1 MDWIEVSVSTT
12 TQAADTVSGVLISCG
27 ARGTQILDRL
37 DVPDRDDGTGFGELY
52 GDELKL
58 ALPEDVAVKAW
69 FASAEE
75 ARSAGQAITALS
87 GLPGLDYGSLSFSIA
102 QVQDEDWAEN
112 WKKYYKP
119 QRVGKRLVIRPVW
132 EEYEE
137 RPGDLVIS
145 MDPGMAFGTGTHE
158 TTRLCMEMIER
169 HFKGG
174 RALDIGTGSGILAI
188 ALAKLGAKEVTA
200 VDIDPIAVKAAGE
213 NAARNGLADTIH
225 VVEGDLARD
234 IGGRF
239 DFICANILA
248 DIIISLSPAVPL
260 LLAPG
265 GAFLASGIIKDRE
278 QDVLGA
284 LAGLGFALM
293 ARREEGEWVALLFE
307 VKDA

>member
-52 GDELKL
+52 GEELKL

-69 FASAEE
+69 FASGEE
-75 ARSAGQAITALS
+75 VKAASQAIAAL
-87 GLPGLDYGSLSFSIA
+87 GALPGLDCGSLAFSVT

-169 HFKGG
+169 HFKSGL
-174 RALDIGTGSGILAI
+174 ALDIGTGSGILAI
-188 ALAKLGAKEVTA
+188 ALARLGAGEVMA

-213 NAARNGLADTIH
+213 NVARNGL
-225 VVEGDLARD
+225 
-234 IGGRF
+234 
-239 DFICANILA
+239 
-248 DIIISLSPAVPL
+248 
-260 LLAPG
+260 
-265 GAFLASGIIKDRE
+265 SGT
-278 QDVLGA
+278 VT
-284 LAGLGFALM
+284 
-293 ARREEGEWVALLFE
+293 V
-307 VKDA
+307 